1 MFFLLFK
8 RQKIVWSLLL
18 VEYYTHLACSI
29 LLILKE
35 AHNPKYVGSLGP
47 YLVVFLVAIEIVAP
61 LLSPMIEEF
70 VVHKKV
76 NFLGF
81 LNSNF
86 ALIFSPVISI
96 PVIVQFA

>member
-1 MFFLLFK
+1 MQYVFIVSMIANHTVKASSWFK

-70 VVHKKV
+70 VVH
-76 NFLGF
+76 
-81 LNSNF
+81 
-86 ALIFSPVISI
+86 
-96 PVIVQFA
+96 